1 MVIYIGRTH
10 SYDEMSLGGIAR
22 GGGRVRLSRLLLD
35 PDTASASVLRR
46 QSWHSETMAEARS
59 VSDLARH
66 YYRWESPIQTTMY
79 LFIDI
84 HNKYSE
90 KVSTSTFSL
99 WKVTRAFTFDTKE
112 SIIYRV

>member
-1 MVIYIGRTH
+1 MFMPRTH

-79 LFIDI
+79 TLCTLIFTTFREGVSCI
-84 HNKYSE
+84 HISH
-90 KVSTSTFSL
+90 
-99 WKVTRAFTFDTKE
+99 
-112 SIIYRV
+112 